1 MSRTDVPPT
10 FAHKIDRPEYGE
22 RVPDA
27 GQRLLAWHDWLT
39 ATTAEQGRGEGLGP
53 RRALRARLKRCR
65 TPGEALFL
73 PGFARVFDFVY
84 DNRPDARERALADER
99 TVAGLARVAILAA
112 GIDREAPRR
121 NRDRSLAWHMLGPDA
136 RVADNAVDNADVSQ
150 LRARRLVATTDPDAA
165 LGVWQRLL
173 PVFQHNGVN
182 LPQLAQAV
190 CHWNDETRR
199 ALSFAYFAVA
209 ATGPHPVARTGA
221 DADAA
226 AA

>member
-1 MSRTDVPPT
+1 MSSLDVPPK
-10 FAHKIDRPEYGE
+10 FANYLNRPEYGE
-22 RVPDA
+22 RLPDA
-27 GQRLLAWHDWLT
+27 GKGLLAWHDWLT
-39 ATTAEQGRGEGLGP
+39 ATSAEQGRGEGLGP
-53 RRALRARLKRCR
+53 RRALRAQLKRCR

-73 PGFARVFDFVY
+73 PGFVRIFDDIY
-84 DNRPDARERALADER
+84 GRDSAARERALADEQ
-99 TVAGLARVAILAA
+99 TVAGMARVAILAA
-112 GIDREAPRR
+112 QVDREAPRR

-136 RVADNAVDNADVSQ
+136 HVANNAVENADVSQ

-190 CHWNDETRR
+190 CHWTDETRR
-199 ALSFAYFAVA
+199 TLSFAYFAVA
-209 ATGPHPVARTGA
+209 ATGPHPVAKA

>member
-1 MSRTDVPPT
+1 MSPSDVPPR
-10 FAHKIDRPEYGE
+10 FAKTLERPEYGQNL
-22 RVPDA
+22 PPA

-39 ATTAEQGRGEGLGP
+39 ATTAETARGEGLGP
-53 RRALRARLKRCR
+53 RRALRAQLKCCR
-65 TPGEALFL
+65 TPGEALFI
-73 PGFARVFDFVY
+73 PGFARIFAFVY
-84 DNRPDARERALADER
+84 ADAATREAALADQP

-112 GIDREAPRR
+112 RIDRDAPGR

-136 RVADNAVDNADVSQ
+136 HITNDTVAAADVSQ
-150 LRARRLVATTDPDAA
+150 IRAHRLVATTDADAA

-190 CHWNDETRR
+190 CHWNENTRR

-209 ATGPHPVARTGA
+209 ATGPHPIAKT
-221 DADAA
+221 DADTAA
-226 AA
+226 